1 MWLSGNNAA
10 CEHLKS
16 RDFVFVAGL
25 TFAAVHCLSGKRQGS
40 LVLYR
45 ANKYPRETLGPVTF
59 IWKPKK
65 TPGDTSEDRQLW
77 IWLHPTLKLVYRC
90 VAFCLFIIQC
100 VGIDVEAEDSVCESA
115 LSFHCGDQG
124 SKSCLQ
130 IWWQSHLPAKP
141 SHLLTVTFLIIIT
154 RR

>member
-1 MWLSGNNAA
+1 M
-10 CEHLKS
+10 
-16 RDFVFVAGL
+16 FVAGL

-77 IWLHPTLKLVYRC
+77 IWLHPTLKLVCRC
-90 VAFCLFIIQC
+90 VAFCLFIIYSVWYRRGGQRTAC
-100 VGIDVEAEDSVCESA
+100 VNP
-115 LSFHCGDQG
+115 LFPPCGDQG

-130 IWWQSHLPAKP
+130 IWWQSCLPAEP
-141 SHLLTVTFLIIIT
+141 PHLLTVTFLIITT

>member
-115 LSFHCGDQG
+115 LSFHRVGTRDQSRVFRFGG
-124 SKSCLQ
+124 S
-130 IWWQSHLPAKP
+130 PVYRP
-141 SHLLTVTFLIIIT
+141 SHLTCVLLHS
-154 RR
+154 